1 MIRAYTQ
8 RLLPPY
14 SGVVLIAETNRARA
28 QSFDGI
34 NWDIQYLPGDARAGG
49 QHEREQGYALDRSYF
64 RVAGIHNNELETYIF
79 PTHLDAAEVTASIHE
94 LSEFLSTAKVPFP
107 IADIYE
113 YWLLDGTDESP
124 LALIFSC
131 CTESQMASYPVR
143 VNWTALPHS
152 KMRAE
157 NTAGE
162 KARREPPVNDR
173 FQRLI
178 SSRAGVKPKAAW
190 FKRHPGESHDFP
202 PLLVREDWE
211 HAEDSDLCQR
221 YLQRKSPRLLMLQ
234 GIPHADRERMEIAAK
249 EYALE
254 VDDYFP
260 LYPEVNDEH
269 RMSAIRVE
277 ARLRRHLPEQLKPK
291 EKGKSDGMGPLSKDQ
306 RILE

>member
-34 NWDIQYLPGDARAGG
+34 NWDIQYLPGDSPAGDG
-49 QHEREQGYALDRSYF
+49 YEREQGYALDRSYF
-64 RVAGIHNNELETYIF
+64 RVAHIYEKELETYIF
-79 PTHLDAAEVTASIHE
+79 PVHLDAAEVTASIHE

-107 IADIYE
+107 IADLYE
-113 YWLLDGTDESP
+113 YWLLDGSDESP

-131 CTESQMASYPVR
+131 CTESQMATYPVR

-152 KMRAE
+152 KMRVE

-162 KARREPPVNDR
+162 QARRESPVNDR

-190 FKRHPGESHDFP
+190 FKRHPDESHDFP

-211 HAEDSDLCQR
+211 QAELEAEQVLGSVIGFGLIYLLLGAVWVFVLDRKIRHGPEPASGVPGDPKVDLVEAAASR
-221 YLQRKSPRLLMLQ
+221 PRHSSGMT
-234 GIPHADRERMEIAAK
+234 GSAADTTRER
-249 EYALE
+249 
-254 VDDYFP
+254 D
-260 LYPEVNDEH
+260 
-269 RMSAIRVE
+269 
-277 ARLRRHLPEQLKPK
+277 
-291 EKGKSDGMGPLSKDQ
+291 
-306 RILE
+306 

>member
-34 NWDIQYLPGDARAGG
+34 NWDIQYLPGDSPAGDG
-49 QHEREQGYALDRSYF
+49 YEREQGYALDRSYF

-152 KMRAE
+152 KMRVE

-162 KARREPPVNDR
+162 KARSEPPVNDR

-190 FKRHPGESHDFP
+190 FKRHSGESHDFP
-202 PLLVREDWE
+202 PFLVREDWE

>member
-34 NWDIQYLPGDARAGG
+34 NWDIQYLPGDSPAGDG
-49 QHEREQGYALDRSYF
+49 YEREQGYALDRSYF
-64 RVAGIHNNELETYIF
+64 RVAHIYEKELETYIF
-79 PTHLDAAEVTASIHE
+79 PVHLDVAEVTASIHE

-107 IADIYE
+107 IADLYE
-113 YWLLDGTDESP
+113 YWLLDGADESP

-131 CTESQMASYPVR
+131 CTESQMATYPVR

-152 KMRAE
+152 KMRVE

-162 KARREPPVNDR
+162 QARRESPVNDR

-190 FKRHPGESHDFP
+190 FKRHPGESDDFP
-202 PLLVREDWE
+202 PFLVREDWE
-211 HAEDSDLCQR
+211 HAEDRDLCQR
-221 YLQRKSPRLLMLQ
+221 YLHRKSPRLLMLQ

-249 EYALE
+249 DYALE
-254 VDDYFP
+254 VDDYFA
-260 LYPEVNDEH
+260 LYPEVNDEQ

-277 ARLRRHLPEQLKPK
+277 ARLRRHLPEHLKPK
-291 EKGKSDGMGPLSKDQ
+291 QKSKSDGMTPLSKDQ